1 VSLPTQIS
9 RPRHCVCS
17 LDPPLCLTEIVR
29 IRAALDEANGR
40 VYYYNKATK
49 VTTWV
54 KPGGGGGG
62 GGHEGDSGEEQQSEA
77 VVSKSGVAAG
87 KDPAV
92 KKVDVNG
99 LPEGWQ

>member
-1 VSLPTQIS
+1 MSLPTQIS
-9 RPRHCVCS
+9 RIRHCGCS

-40 VYYYNKATK
+40 VYYYNKVTK

-62 GGHEGDSGEEQQSEA
+62 GDGGDSGEERQSDV

-87 KDPAV
+87 KDPTV